1 MNEQEIKMTRKFLI
15 VCLCTI
21 ASLFCFSS
29 AAVADLVLA
38 DGGPTGQWWNPD
50 RNGEGFFIE
59 IIEGPPMQIGIAM
72 YSYDAAGK
80 PLWLVG
86 NIEIGTDDQSADI
99 PVFQFDGPKWGPGYD
114 PGDLNRT
121 PFGNILVR
129 FPTCDSAL
137 FYVLSNVGL
146 ESGNYSLVRIT
157 SIEGI
162 NCVEPSDPPPV
173 EGYTPGRWDGDGVC
187 FNVAQDGMSIT
198 GVGSSCANG
207 AAFAANLFGV
217 SEDTGDCGVEFG
229 CAGPWPI
236 EDGSFACTNGDGDLV
251 VGNIDSSGSAS
262 GLAFKE
268 RGGVSDYCTA
278 PWSATPN

>member
-1 MNEQEIKMTRKFLI
+1 MTRKFLI

-38 DGGPTGQWWNPD
+38 DGGSTGQWWNPD

-59 IIEGPPMQIGIAM
+59 IIDSGSSNQIGIAM
-72 YSYDAAGK
+72 YSFDENGDA
-80 PLWLVG
+80 LWVVG
-86 NIEIGTDDQSADI
+86 NVPISPGATTVAI
-99 PVFQFDGPKWGPGYD
+99 PVFRFSGPSWGPDYD
-114 PGDLNRT
+114 PADLNRT
-121 PFGNILVR
+121 SFGEITVR
-129 FPTCDSAL
+129 FPTCDTAL
-137 FYVLSNVGL
+137 FQVNSSQDGGL
-146 ESGNYSLVRIT
+146 PGGSYSLVRIT